1 MTDELHQGLDMLA
14 RALEIVGAGILVLGF
29 VVASARC
36 LSQSLRQGA
45 VPAVEIYRKSLGR
58 VVLIGLEILVAAT
71 IIKTITVDPTVDGMG
86 ILAIMVV
93 IRTTL
98 GWTMGL
104 EMDGRWPWQRPRT

>member
-1 MTDELHQGLDMLA
+1 MPEQVLQGLGVVV
-14 RALEIVGAGILVLGF
+14 RTLEIIGAGALALGF
-29 VVASARC
+29 VVATVRC
-36 LSQSLRQGA
+36 FLAMRRLGKVA
-45 VPAVEIYRKSLGR
+45 AVERYRQALGR
-58 VVLIGLEILVAAT
+58 AVLIGLEILVAAT